1 MSESSRLFISHISVN
16 MTSQQNK
23 IEDQTKDDYPAMRS
37 VDVGKPPKERK
48 RQLVNKEASA
58 AASPKLRGDSTVDT
72 EEFDLTKDSPDVKP
86 SKRKLFT
93 GEAND
98 EDDNE
103 SSIEEFS
110 DSDGDFSLINEP
122 VPKKRK
128 VEQTKAYLAL
138 LPETSTLPEMVV
150 TAGSKVKQERRKS
163 PKRRQTSKQT
173 AKYVDKL

>member
-16 MTSQQNK
+16 MSSQQNK
-23 IEDQTKDDYPAMRS
+23 IEDQTKGDYPAMR
-37 VDVGKPPKERK
+37 KPPKERK

-93 GEAND
+93 GKEND
-98 EDDNE
+98 EDDGE

-110 DSDGDFSLINEP
+110 DSDGDFSLIDEP
-122 VPKKRK
+122 VTKKRK

-138 LPETSTLPEMVV
+138 LPETSTLPEMLV

-163 PKRRQTSKQT
+163 PKRRQTSKQAT
-173 AKYVDKL
+173 KYVDKL